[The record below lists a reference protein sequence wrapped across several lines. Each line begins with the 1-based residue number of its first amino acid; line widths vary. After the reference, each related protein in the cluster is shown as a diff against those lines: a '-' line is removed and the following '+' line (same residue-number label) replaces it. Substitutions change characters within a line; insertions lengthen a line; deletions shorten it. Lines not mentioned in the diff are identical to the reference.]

1 VNDLRMKLVDLETRS
16 YKGGNR
22 ESNSLSKRIQDVRA
36 TYRHMTNTQLENEL
50 EERERELAKQSRVD
64 RNLERQMQALESELE
79 TKEKARARLE
89 QDLQRTEEKN
99 VKLRQVIDEMMSE
112 STTPTKLGRFAS
124 TRSGR

>member
-1 VNDLRMKLVDLETRS
+1 MKLVDLETRS

-36 TYRHMTNTQLENEL
+36 TYRNMTNTQLENEL

>member
-1 VNDLRMKLVDLETRS
+1 MNDLRMKLVDLETRS

-22 ESNSLSKRIQDVRA
+22 ESNSLSKRIQDVI
-36 TYRHMTNTQLENEL
+36 TLPNNTDLQLENEL
-50 EERERELAKQSRVD
+50 QERERELSEQSQVD
-64 RNLERQMQALESELE
+64 RNLERQMQSLESELA

-89 QDLQRTEEKN
+89 QDLQRTEERN
-99 VKLRQVIDEMMSE
+99 MKLKQVIDEMMSE